1 MKPKLLAPA
10 GEVGFLGDAAIPA
23 DLYFVTREPVPI
35 VGMGYPARV
44 EWPLLHAEGV
54 HHVVCL
60 THDEPL
66 YDASPLAVTAIAL
79 EDMYAAPAAGPR
91 DADAELARVR
101 RAADAVVDAV
111 QRGEGIAVHC
121 RGGRGRAGTVI
132 GVALVRLGLDARL
145 VVQHLDA
152 IHRAR
157 GKGGWPEHP
166 WQASAVLSTAESA

>member
-1 MKPKLLAPA
+1 MIPKLLPPA
-10 GEVGFLGDAAIPA
+10 AEVGFLGDAAIPA
-23 DLYFVTREPVPI
+23 DLYFVTRQPVPI
-35 VGMGYPARV
+35 VGMGYPARI

-66 YDASPLAVTAIAL
+66 YDAAPLAVTAVAL
-79 EDMYAAPAAGPR
+79 EDMYAAPASGPR
-91 DADAELARVR
+91 DATAELERVR
-101 RAADAVVDAV
+101 HAADAVVQAV
-111 QRGEGIAVHC
+111 GRNEGVAVHC

-132 GVALVRLGLDARL
+132 GVALVRLGLDPTL
-145 VVQHLDA
+145 VVAHLDA

-166 WQASAVLSTAESA
+166 WQASVVLTTSPQ